1 MSTLVDRVMGS
12 ATLDASSYEEVEA
25 DRSANWQAV
34 AVVLLSSLGAA
45 LGVGVRS
52 IFDVTI
58 LLFVAVAT
66 WTSWVLLTLLI
77 GTQLLPGKE
86 TKADFGQIFRT
97 TGFSAS
103 PGIFRA
109 FGFLPYVG
117 GVIFAAATI
126 WMLVSFVVAIRQAL
140 DYTNTGR
147 AVLVCLLGW
156 VVHTVIFFG
165 FLFTA
170 Y

>member
-103 PGIFRA
+103 PG
-109 FGFLPYVG
+109 
-117 GVIFAAATI
+117 
-126 WMLVSFVVAIRQAL
+126 
-140 DYTNTGR
+140 
-147 AVLVCLLGW
+147 
-156 VVHTVIFFG
+156 
-165 FLFTA
+165 
-170 Y
+170 